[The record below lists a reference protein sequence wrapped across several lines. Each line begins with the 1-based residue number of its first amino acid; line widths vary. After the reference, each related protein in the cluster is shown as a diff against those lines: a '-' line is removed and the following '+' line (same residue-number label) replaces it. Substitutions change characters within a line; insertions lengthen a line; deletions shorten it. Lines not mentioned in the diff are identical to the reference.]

1 MDTAVVQ
8 KKFSEMGARVKV
20 SKPET
25 RWNPN
30 PQPFTIDIRRDEE
43 GEFYDI
49 RRKKEIEM
57 MIMDVQ
63 KKDRHL
69 LLLVKNP
76 NGNSTSFSQASDPRR
91 ASISKFL
98 CGHDER
104 NWFTCAVPGKA
115 STVLQAK
122 QDLKPKELQD
132 IETREGLKTNRAH
145 KRHRKLESGK
155 KIHRQG
161 EFMFIPEPDFQPP
174 AGSLSVILRHEPMSR
189 GRGNSHFAEQLYR
202 AGGTTVYVSSYNRQ
216 SRTIGLTE
224 KEFKALSL
232 DDQKTYRWT
241 QRTRNA
247 TVWVKGKITHKEHRT
262 LDLGTLWHRVVMNTE
277 NLAAGAQFVAF
288 MD

>member
-1 MDTAVVQ
+1 
-8 KKFSEMGARVKV
+8 
-20 SKPET
+20 
-25 RWNPN
+25 
-30 PQPFTIDIRRDEE
+30 
-43 GEFYDI
+43 
-49 RRKKEIEM
+49 M

-69 LLLVKNP
+69 LLLIKDP
-76 NGNSTSFSQASDPRR
+76 NGNATFSQASDPRR
-91 ASISKFL
+91 ATISKFL

-115 STVLQAK
+115 STVFQAK

-132 IETREGLKTNRAH
+132 IEKREGLKTNRAH

-174 AGSLSVILRHEPMSR
+174 AGSLTVIRRQEPMSR

-202 AGGTTVYVSSYNRQ
+202 SGGTTVHVSSYNRQ

-224 KEFKALSL
+224 KEFKALSVE
-232 DDQKTYRWT
+232 DQKNFRWT
-241 QRTRNA
+241 SRTRNA
-247 TVWVKGKITHKEHRT
+247 TVWVKGRITHKEHRT
-262 LDLGTLWHRVVMNTE
+262 LDLGNIWHRVVINTE
-277 NLAAGAQFVAF
+277 SQAAGAQFVAF